1 MKQYGT
7 STFGKTD
14 EGFSPSSPLLPAFT
28 VFARQPPATDERAI
42 HAAMLVAILAQHGAQ
57 TTTISEQESSYTSF
71 EPDFR
76 TRKRFEASRNAFESR
91 FESESAD
98 VIVYASSLQSPTND
112 HDTLR
117 ARFLRNRR
125 RILLPLAASRRARST
140 TIVLDAG
147 NIARPAFWNG
157 LLLAAALAFTRF
169 HRLRIVLPGST
180 PVTLAKKLGITAPE
194 PVSRQTA
201 IEHAFQFTRQQGKTL
216 HLCPDWLDAAIER
229 ERKAGTD
236 DCLLQD
242 IREIAHLCRAIGNG
256 ARQAMRAFD
265 YGAGYTG
272 ADTRQSEKRRRSML
286 PRPGE
291 VLPPIVSHF
300 RHFLPDNL
308 HVSARALKHDSDF
321 LEWYI
326 HNPKARN
333 HIPALP
339 LPEPEVTRI
348 SRTLHTP
355 SAKTLDLL
363 LSLARRGDSLAALPR
378 ATADY
383 FTAPVGQIAGNL
395 SRMEL
400 ICAILARTE
409 ITTRNAGEKPWR
421 SETLRTWFH
430 STLAAKLPA
439 LARFSTSTGT
449 ACPGKHTEIVVS
461 GVVTG
466 HSGLA
471 VNAAMHAQTL
481 GSLGFDVSLQSGVPN
496 HHQKTAGLPVRGNR
510 PLLRNLVLHND
521 SAARIPLQILSRE
534 TAHGDAVHA
543 GFLLWELPQTPRA
556 HQLAGELLDDIW
568 VPSSFVQ
575 DIYQRAY
582 GRTVHN
588 VGKYIDLPDV
598 PPADLGNL
606 GIQAE
611 HRLFLVVFD
620 SHSMVERKNPLASV
634 LAFLDAFPDNP
645 DVRLLVKTT
654 PAPKS
659 NRGDPNRQIQAI
671 LRLAK
676 HDPRIVVEQTILP
689 FPSLLARIR
698 RADCL
703 VSSHRAEGFGY
714 IPAYALYFGKPVIVT
729 DYSGTQDFCTVATS
743 FPVPCRMAEVPRG
756 AFITDIPDA
765 VWADI
770 DRDALARA
778 MQQVIN
784 NPAETAARAAA
795 GQRLIQ
801 ERYNPQ
807 RHARR
812 IAERLVELGVME
824 N

>member
-7 STFGKTD
+7 STFGKTNG
-14 EGFSPSSPLLPAFT
+14 GFSPSSPLLPAFT
-28 VFARQPPATDERAI
+28 VFARQPPATDDRAI
-42 HAAMLVAILAQHGAQ
+42 HAAMLVTILAQHGAK
-57 TTTISEQESSYTSF
+57 TATVSEQEASYASF
-71 EPDFR
+71 EPDFG
-76 TRKRFEASRNAFESR
+76 TRKRFETSRKAFEAR
-91 FESESAD
+91 FGNGDAH
-98 VIVYASSLQSPTND
+98 VIVYASSLQSPTSD

-125 RILLPLAASRRARST
+125 RILLPLAASWRARST
-140 TIVLDAG
+140 TIVFDTG
-147 NIARPAFWNG
+147 NIARPAFWNS

-169 HRLRIVLPGST
+169 RRLRIVLPGSA

-201 IEHAFQFTRQQGKTL
+201 IEHAFRLARQHRETL
-216 HLCPDWLDAAIER
+216 RLGPDWLDAAIER
-229 ERKAGTD
+229 ERNAGAD
-236 DCLLQD
+236 DRLLRD
-242 IREIAHLCRAIGNG
+242 IRDIAHLCRSIGNG

-265 YGAGYTG
+265 YGVGDAG
-272 ADTRQSEKRRRSML
+272 ADRQSEKRRQSMT

-291 VLPPIVSHF
+291 VLPPVVSHF
-300 RHFLPDNL
+300 RHSLPDN
-308 HVSARALKHDSDF
+308 HGVPARALKHDSDF

-378 ATADY
+378 ATAD
-383 FTAPVGQIAGNL
+383 FFATPVGQIAGNL

-400 ICAILARTE
+400 ICAVLAG
-409 ITTRNAGEKPWR
+409 IGISTRDTGEKPWQSGALR
-421 SETLRTWFH
+421 SWYQGTLCT
-430 STLAAKLPA
+430 KLPA
-439 LARFSTSTGT
+439 LARFSTSDGT
-449 ACPGKHTEIVVS
+449 ELPVKQPEIVVS
-461 GVVTG
+461 GIVSG

-471 VNAAMHAQTL
+471 INAAMHAETFKNI
-481 GSLGFDVSLQSGVPN
+481 GFDVSLQSGAPN
-496 HHQKTAGLPVRGNR
+496 RYRSGCDLPVRGNR
-510 PLLRNLVLHND
+510 PLLRRLVLHND
-521 SAARIPLQILSRE
+521 NAARIPLQILSRE
-534 TAHGDAVHA
+534 AAHGDAVHA
-543 GFLLWELPQTPRA
+543 GFLLWELPQTPRS

-568 VPSSFVQ
+568 VPSGFVQ

-588 VGKYIDLPDV
+588 VGKYIDLPDA

-606 GIQAE
+606 GIQAR
-611 HRLFLVVFD
+611 HKLFLVVFD
-620 SHSMVERKNPLASV
+620 AHSMVERKNPLASV

-659 NRGDPNRQIQAI
+659 NRGDPDRQMQTI
-671 LRLAK
+671 LHLAK

-689 FPSLLARIR
+689 FRSLLARIR

-703 VSSHRAEGFGY
+703 VSPHRAEGFGY

-743 FPVPCRMAEVPRG
+743 FPVPCRMTEVPRG

-784 NPAETAARAAA
+784 NPAEAAARAAA
-795 GQRLIQ
+795 GQRLIR
-801 ERYNPQ
+801 EHYNPQ
-807 RHARR
+807 RHVQR